1 MTGNAAFDLVV
12 IGAGSGGIAAANR
25 AASHGA
31 RVALIEHD
39 RLGGTCVNR
48 GCVPKKLCWL
58 AARTAEDIRNAKGY
72 GFSGLQVHHDFGKFR
87 QARDRYIEFL
97 NGRYAEG
104 LDRNKV
110 HLTRGKARF
119 KDAHTVEIGDVDLHG
134 ERILI
139 ATGAR
144 TRPLAIP
151 GAELALD
158 SEDFFKLDERPE
170 RVAMIGAGYI
180 AAELGGVL
188 AALGSHVD
196 MYLGGRRP
204 LAHFDPF
211 IGDHFHEALEAVGV
225 NCHGGT
231 VTRLKS
237 VPNGLDVETADG
249 ETTCYDAVFSA
260 IGRIP
265 NTGELNLGRAGL
277 EPDADGAIPVDALY
291 NTNVDHI
298 HALGDVT
305 GRAHALTPVAI
316 AAGRRLADRL
326 YGGAPPRPIDTDLIP
341 SVVFSHPPVGSVG
354 LTEPEARARHGDGN
368 IRTYTATF
376 TPLSSA
382 LTPEKQ
388 RAAVKMVTQGPEE
401 KVVGLHVIG
410 DGADEMLQ
418 GFAVAIRMGATKRDF
433 DETIAIHPT
442 TAEEVVTLR

>member
-1 MTGNAAFDLVV
+1 MTDKMTFDLIVL
-12 IGAGSGGIAAANR
+12 GGGSGGIAAANR

-31 RVALIEHD
+31 SVALIEDD

-58 AARTAEDIRNAKGY
+58 AARTAEDIRNAQGY
-72 GFSGLQVHHDFGKFR
+72 GFSGLEIHQDFDTFR
-87 QARDRYIEFL
+87 EARDRYIEYL

-104 LDRNKV
+104 LDRNRV
-110 HLTRGKARF
+110 QLVRGRGRFSDKHTLQVGEKALR
-119 KDAHTVEIGDVDLHG
+119 G

-144 TRPLAIP
+144 TRPLAVP
-151 GAELALD
+151 GAELAMD
-158 SEDFFKLDERPE
+158 SSDFFNMRERPE

-231 VTRLKS
+231 VSRLAAA
-237 VPNGLDVETADG
+237 GGGIDVETTDG
-249 ETTCYDAVFSA
+249 DTARYDAVFSA
-260 IGRIP
+260 IGRLP
-265 NTGELNLGRAGL
+265 NTDDLGL
-277 EPDADGAIPVDALY
+277 EHVGISLGEDGAIPVDSLH
-291 NTNVDHI
+291 NTAVAHI
-298 HALGDVT
+298 HAVGDVT
-305 GRAHALTPVAI
+305 GRMHALTPVAI

-326 YGGAPPRPIDTDLIP
+326 FGGMPARPIDPDLIP

-354 LTEPEARARHGDGN
+354 LTEPEATARHGEEN
-368 IRTYTATF
+368 VHTYTASF

-388 RAAVKMVTQGPEE
+388 RAAVKLVTVGPEE
-401 KVVGLHVIG
+401 KIVGLHIIG

-433 DETIAIHPT
+433 DETVAIHPT

>member
-1 MTGNAAFDLVV
+1 MTGKTAFDLVV

-31 RVALIEHD
+31 RVALVEYD

-58 AARTAEDIRNAKGY
+58 AARTAEDIRNAEGY
-72 GFSGLQVHHDFGKFR
+72 GFSGLEIHHDFDKFR

-104 LDRNKV
+104 LDRNQV
-110 HLTRGKARF
+110 HLVRGKACF
-119 KDAHTVEIGDVDLHG
+119 KDAHTIEVDDTELRG

-144 TRPLAIP
+144 TRPLGIP

-158 SEDFFKLDERPE
+158 SSDFFALRERPE

-231 VTRLKS
+231 VARLKRS
-237 VPNGLDVETADG
+237 PKGIDVETGDG
-249 ETTCYDAVFSA
+249 DTACYDVVFSA

-265 NTGELNLGRAGL
+265 NSGELNLDRAGL
-277 EPDADGAIPVDALY
+277 EPGADGAIPVDALH
-291 NTNVDHI
+291 NTKVGHI
-298 HALGDVT
+298 HAVGDVT

-326 YGGAPPRPIDTDLIP
+326 YGGAPPRPIDPELIP

-354 LTEPEARARHGDGN
+354 LTEPEARARHGSDG
-368 IRTYTATF
+368 IRTYTASF

-382 LTPEKQ
+382 LSPEKQ
-388 RAAVKMVTQGPEE
+388 RAAVKLVTLGPDE
-401 KVVGLHVIG
+401 KVVGLHIIG

>member
-1 MTGNAAFDLVV
+1 MTESNAFDLVV

-31 RVALIEHD
+31 RVALVEYD

-58 AARTAEDIRNAKGY
+58 AARTAEDIRNAEGY
-72 GFSGLQVHHDFGKFR
+72 GFSGLEIHHDFDKFR
-87 QARDRYIEFL
+87 RARGAYIEFL

-110 HLTRGKARF
+110 HLFRARARF
-119 KDAHTVEIGDVDLHG
+119 KDAHTIEAGDVELRG
-134 ERILI
+134 ERVLI

-144 TRPLAIP
+144 TRPLEVP

-158 SEDFFKLDERPE
+158 SSDFFELTKRPE
-170 RVAMIGAGYI
+170 RVAMVGAGYI

-231 VTRLKS
+231 VVHLAATDK
-237 VPNGLDVETADG
+237 GIDVETGDG
-249 ETTCYDAVFSA
+249 ETACYDAVFSA

-265 NTGELNLGRAGL
+265 DTGGLGL
-277 EPDADGAIPVDALY
+277 EGVGISTGADGSIRVDALH
-291 NTNVDHI
+291 NTTVPHV

-326 YGGAPPRPIDTDLIP
+326 YGGAPARPIDPDFIP

-354 LTEPEARARHGDGN
+354 LTEPEARARHGDDG
-368 IRTYTATF
+368 IRTYTASF

-388 RAAVKMVTQGPEE
+388 RAAVKLVTLGTEE
-401 KVVGLHVIG
+401 KIIGLHVIG

-433 DETIAIHPT
+433 DETVAIHPT

>member
-1 MTGNAAFDLVV
+1 MTETAFDLVV
-12 IGAGSGGIAAANR
+12 MGAGSGGIAAANR

-31 RVALIEHD
+31 RVALVERD

-48 GCVPKKLCWL
+48 GCVPKKLSWL
-58 AARTAEDIRNAKGY
+58 AAQAAEDMRNAEGY
-72 GFSGLQVHHDFGKFR
+72 GFARPEIHHDFAALR
-87 QARDRYIEFL
+87 RARDAYVEFL

-104 LDRNKV
+104 LDKNGVK
-110 HLTRGKARF
+110 LLRGSARF
-119 KDAHTVEIGDVDLHG
+119 VDAHTVAIG
-134 ERILI
+134 ERRLTARHILV

-144 TRPLAIP
+144 TRPLEVP

-158 SEDFFKLDERPE
+158 SDDFFKLDKRPE
-170 RVAMIGAGYI
+170 RIAMIGAGYI
-180 AAELGGVL
+180 AAELGGVF

-211 IGDHFHEALEAVGV
+211 IGEHFHEALEAVGI
-225 NCHGGT
+225 NCLGGT
-231 VTRLKS
+231 VARLDKAGPS
-237 VPNGLDVETADG
+237 VDVRTEEGNAAR
-249 ETTCYDAVFSA
+249 YDAVFSA

-265 NTGELNLGRAGL
+265 DTDGLDLSRAGISL
-277 EPDADGAIPVDALY
+277 DDGGAIAVDVQQDTA
-291 NTNVDHI
+291 VDHI

-326 YGGAPPRPIDTDLIP
+326 FGGAAGRPIDPDYIP
-341 SVVFSHPPVGSVG
+341 SVVFSHPPVGCVG
-354 LTEPEARARHGDGN
+354 LTEPEAIARHGETN
-368 IRTYTATF
+368 IRTYTASF

-382 LTPEKQ
+382 LVPEKQ
-388 RAAVKMVTQGPEE
+388 RAAVKLVTLGKDER
-401 KVVGLHVIG
+401 VIGLHIIG

-442 TAEEVVTLR
+442 TAEEVVTLK

>member
-1 MTGNAAFDLVV
+1 MTESSFDLVV

-25 AASHGA
+25 AGSHGA
-31 RVALIEHD
+31 RVAIFEHD

-48 GCVPKKLCWL
+48 GCVPKKLAWL
-58 AARTAEDIRNAKGY
+58 AARAAEDMRNASGY
-72 GFSGLQVHHDFGKFR
+72 GFKPPEIVHDFAAFR
-87 QARDRYIEFL
+87 RSRDAYIEYL

-104 LDRNKV
+104 LEKNGV
-110 HLTRGKARF
+110 HVFRETARF
-119 KDAHTVEIGDVDLHG
+119 ADEHMIEAG
-134 ERILI
+134 ETRVRAGHILV

-144 TRPLAIP
+144 VRRLGIP

-158 SEDFFKLDERPE
+158 SDDFFKLDARPA

-180 AAELGGVL
+180 AAELGGVF

-211 IGDHFHEALEAVGV
+211 IGDHFQDALAAVGV

-231 VTRLKS
+231 VARLS
-237 VPNGLDVETADG
+237 RSARGIEVATNDGNTA
-249 ETTCYDAVFSA
+249 CYDAVFSA

-265 NTGELNLGRAGL
+265 HTAPLGLERAGVEL
-277 EPDADGAIPVDALY
+277 DESGAIAVDARHD
-291 NTNVDHI
+291 TNIAHI

-326 YGGAPPRPIDTDLIP
+326 FGDMPARPIDPDFIP

-354 LTEPEARARHGDGN
+354 LTEPQARARHGDSAVH
-368 IRTYTATF
+368 TYTASF

-382 LTPEKQ
+382 LVPEKQ
-388 RAAVKMVTQGPEE
+388 RAAVKLVTLGDEE
-401 KVVGLHVIG
+401 RVIGLHVIG

>member
-1 MTGNAAFDLVV
+1 MTQDSFDFVV

-25 AASHGA
+25 AGSHGA
-31 RVALIEHD
+31 RVAIIEPD

-48 GCVPKKLCWL
+48 GCVPKKLSWL
-58 AARTAEDIRNAKGY
+58 AARTVEEMNNAEGY
-72 GFSGLQVHHDFGKFR
+72 GFETPTVHHDFAALRK
-87 QARDRYIEFL
+87 ARDAYIDYL

-104 LDRNKV
+104 LANNKV
-110 HLTRGKARF
+110 ELVRGQARF
-119 KDAHTVEIGDVDLHG
+119 VDSHTLAVGERQLHG
-134 ERILI
+134 RQILI

-144 TRPLAIP
+144 VRPLVIP
-151 GAELALD
+151 GGDQALSSD
-158 SEDFFKLDERPE
+158 DFFTLDTRPE

-180 AAELGGVL
+180 AAELGGIF

-211 IGDHFHEALEAVGV
+211 IGDQLGAALEQGGV
-225 NCHGGT
+225 YCCPAG
-231 VTRLKS
+231 VTKIER
-237 VPNGLDVETADG
+237 NADG
-249 ETTCYDAVFSA
+249 FHIHTDDGHQTDYDSVFSA

-265 NTGELNLGRAGL
+265 NTEGL
-277 EPDADGAIPVDALY
+277 ELVSAGVELHLKGAVRVDALH
-291 NTNVDHI
+291 TTTVPHI
-298 HALGDVT
+298 HAVGDVT

-326 YGGAPPRPIDTDLIP
+326 FGGKPARPIDPEFIP

-354 LTEPEARARHGDGN
+354 LTEAEARARHGDAV
-368 IRTYTATF
+368 RVYSTRF

-382 LTPEKQ
+382 LVPNKQ
-388 RAAVKMVTQGPEE
+388 RAAIKLVTVGEDE
-401 KVVGLHVIG
+401 RVIGLHIIG
-410 DGADEMLQ
+410 DGADELLQ